1 MEYCSRAKEG
11 MKTEK
16 GVMTA
21 NFAEG
26 IGVLIFIDDD
36 VYVCVLG
43 QVRQEEW
50 SCVGSIVGVV

>member
-26 IGVLIFIDDD
+26 IGVLIFIDDNM
-36 VYVCVLG
+36 YVCVLG
-43 QVRQEEW
+43 
-50 SCVGSIVGVV
+50 